1 MDIYLYIAIA
11 IVIALLSTRLM
22 KLIKLPNVTGYLLT
36 GILIGPYVLGLFFNN
51 FQFNDTLETSTI
63 GQFVNSLS
71 WVSTIALGFIAFT
84 IGSSF
89 KISTIKKVGK
99 KILVITF
106 LEAFGA
112 CVMVFIFLT
121 IAHFILLAATGG
133 SSDQISWPLILTLAA
148 ISCATAPAA
157 TLLVVKQ
164 YKARGPVVE
173 TLLPVVAL
181 DDAAALIMFSILF
194 SIAKTIEMGNGEV
207 DLYSMLAKPVIE
219 IVLAFAIGAVL
230 GFIITF
236 LFKFF
241 KSRANRMILCIFSIF
256 ANLGL
261 HVLFSQTW
269 CGEFDISSLL
279 MCMMTGAILINFRKD
294 SEPTFT
300 RIDEITPPIFMLFF
314 ILSGANLKLTVFASD
329 DALIL
334 LIIAVIYV
342 FSRVLG
348 KWLGSFTGACLTH
361 AEPTI
366 KKYLGLTLVPQ
377 AGVAIGLATSAG
389 STLNALAS
397 KAGDTSSALGTLIV
411 ATILTSTIIYE
422 LVGPVLT
429 KVALTKAGEISLPT
443 RA

>member
-1 MDIYLYIAIA
+1 MDIYIYIALA
-11 IVIALLSTRLM
+11 ILIALLSTRLM

-36 GILIGPYVLGLFFNN
+36 GIIIGPYVLGLFFNN
-51 FQFNDTLETSTI
+51 FKFDDTLSTSTI
-63 GQFVNSLS
+63 GQFVDSLS
-71 WVSTIALGFIAFT
+71 FISTIALGFIAFT

-99 KILVITF
+99 KVLVITV

-112 CVMVFIFLT
+112 CVMVFLFLML
-121 IAHFILLAATGG
+121 AHFILGAATGNM
-133 SSDQISWPLILTLAA
+133 DNQISWPLILTLAA

-181 DDAAALIMFSILF
+181 DDAAALIMYSILF
-194 SIAKTIEMGNGEV
+194 SAAKTIELGNGEV
-207 DLYSMLAKPVIE
+207 DLYAMLAKPVIE
-219 IVLAFAIGAVL
+219 IVLAFAIGAAL
-230 GFIITF
+230 GFIVVG
-236 LFKFF
+236 LFKLF
-241 KSRANRMILCIFSIF
+241 KSRANRMIICIFAIF

-261 HVLFSQTW
+261 HVLFSNEW
-269 CGEFDISSLL
+269 CGSFDISSLL

-294 SEPTFT
+294 SEPTFS

-314 ILSGANLKLTVFASD
+314 VLSGANLKLTVFASR

-334 LIIAVIYV
+334 LIIALTYV
-342 FSRVLG
+342 LSRVLG

-366 KKYLGLTLVPQ
+366 KKYLGFTLVPQ

-389 STLNALAS
+389 ATLQKLAG
-397 KAGDTSSALGTLIV
+397 GDSDLGTLIV

-429 KVALTKAGEISLPT
+429 KVALAKAGEIDLAK